1 MAKLNL
7 INPNESDIKYE
18 VITFNDGQPHIKFQ
32 PLDRKALST
41 DGITIMCR
49 LATQDQLF
57 ILEQAANVLHR
68 HGLRIHTLFI
78 TYLQGM
84 RMDRVMNFEE
94 PFSLELIATR
104 INALQAEHVYIV
116 EPHSR
121 VSLKLINNS
130 EAYSIFDTD
139 AFDKFFVVAPDAGA
153 RQRLCEQYDKK
164 DPAAGFGKLLGVDFY
179 PIAFCN
185 KHRDPDTGYID
196 RLDIDDR
203 CIEKLKSSDKPI
215 LVVDDLC
222 DGGRTFVM
230 CAEAIRRIKQD
241 AELSIMVT
249 HMVNPKG
256 IEVLAAN
263 YDHVVF
269 TDTFRDWTT
278 ESLPDNVTCRPI
290 TLLKE

>member
-1 MAKLNL
+1 MTKLNL

-41 DGITIMCR
+41 DDITIVCR

-57 ILEQAANVLHR
+57 ILEQSANVLHR
-68 HGLRIHTLFI
+68 HGLRIGTLVI

-94 PFSLELIATR
+94 PYSLELIATR
-104 INALQAEHVYIV
+104 INALQAEHVFIV

-130 EAYSIFDTD
+130 EALSVLEPDV
-139 AFDKFFVVAPDAGA
+139 FDKCFVVAPDAGA

-164 DPAAGFGKLLGVDFY
+164 NPAAGFGNLLGVDFY

-196 RLDIDDR
+196 RLDIDER
-203 CIEKLKSSDKPI
+203 CVEKLKTSDKPI

-230 CAEAIRRIKQD
+230 CAEAIRRIKPNV
-241 AELSIMVT
+241 SIMVT

-256 IEVLAAN
+256 IEVLSAN
-263 YDHVVF
+263 YDDVVF
-269 TDTFRDWTT
+269 TDSFRDWTT
-278 ESLPDNVTCRPI
+278 ESLPDNVTCRPLI
-290 TLLKE
+290 L